1 MELYFGFLEHNKEF
15 TFMENLKISPSGIN
29 LIKQFEGLHKQTV
42 EGDVRAY
49 RCVAGRWT
57 LGWGHTQGVRSG
69 KRATIEQCEEYLL
82 EDLRE
87 VGQYINALVEVPL
100 NQAHFDSL
108 SCFIF
113 NLGGNAF
120 KKSTLLKKLNKGEYD
135 EVPAQ
140 LLRWNKARVDGVLT
154 SLPGLTRRRAAEA
167 ALFSMGTP
175 LASEENGE
183 LMPQKLEVEK
193 EKSLFGRW
201 FKK

>member
-1 MELYFGFLEHNKEF
+1 LELYFGFLEHNKEF